1 MKFLIEINRN
11 LHISTKIVAVR
22 VKKSLEPVFI
32 LNNKREKLMKSFNLL
47 KNFLKYY
54 VKKILKYN
62 KKNFQKTD
70 KLWYAVMNGQIF
82 RIQASARTEEGKYE
96 CSCNVKKG

>member
-32 LNNKREKLMKSFNLL
+32 LTNKREKLMKSFNLL

-54 VKKILKYN
+54 VKKILKYY
-62 KKNFQKTD
+62 KKISK
-70 KLWYAVMNGQIF
+70 K
-82 RIQASARTEEGKYE
+82 RI
-96 CSCNVKKG
+96 SCGML